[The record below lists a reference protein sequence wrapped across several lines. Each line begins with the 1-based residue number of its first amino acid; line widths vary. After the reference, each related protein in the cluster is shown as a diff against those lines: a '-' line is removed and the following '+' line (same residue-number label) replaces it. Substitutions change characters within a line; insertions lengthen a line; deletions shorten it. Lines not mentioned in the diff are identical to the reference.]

1 MFRLFNAVKG
11 LLEYQEEDV
20 AECGMGSWTQREIA
34 LDPSFSSVM
43 NPHVWMLEVITFCR
57 DRGLPARAY
66 GTLSFNRRKDLSI
79 SKLLIDTIA
88 LSLGLV
94 LLQYHMLPGL
104 LDKQRI

>member
-1 MFRLFNAVKG
+1 MRHGQL
-11 LLEYQEEDV
+11 D
-20 AECGMGSWTQREIA
+20 QRGIA

-43 NPHVWMLEVITFCR
+43 NPQVWMLEVITFCR

-66 GTLSFNRRKDLSI
+66 GTPSCNRREDLSI

-88 LSLGLV
+88 LSLGSV

-104 LDKQRI
+104 LDKQRM